1 MTIKKHNYEAYFLD
15 YHEGNLTPQ
24 EVADLL
30 LFVEQHPELKDEF
43 ESFENVTLEDYST
56 PSFENKDILKK
67 EINKENIEEYFI
79 KDVEGVITSTEKIL
93 LHNYHFL

>member
-1 MTIKKHNYEAYFLD
+1 MTINKHNYEAYFLD

-56 PSFENKDILKK
+56 PSFEN
-67 EINKENIEEYFI
+67 NGFI
-79 KDVEGVITSTEKIL
+79 YNLID
-93 LHNYHFL
+93 